1 MENKKLKNL
10 LDAWTEG
17 IKIRGIKTPPLET
30 MQELFNI
37 YYGNQK
43 ETINSSVIEILNKCR
58 ITVKP
63 NGIGWIIC

>member
-1 MENKKLKNL
+1 MKNKKLKNL

-43 ETINSSVIEILNKCR
+43 ETINSSVIEILNKCG
-58 ITVKP
+58 ITVEP